1 MVIATNPTSI
11 YTSIGK
17 KLLKTTYTEENCI
30 HTNSKDATY
39 DSNRKQVI
47 QI

>member
-11 YTSIGK
+11 YTSIRK

-30 HTNSKDATY
+30 HTNSKDAN
-39 DSNRKQVI
+39 DSNRKQII